1 VDGRLHAYKIRN
13 PSSTERYATD
23 LSVGR
28 QGVAAGHELPG
39 PTCEPPAANP
49 LLGASSPAGDGR
61 QVALHVSRRAASTVA
76 RRGSLASRSRRKRQ
90 IAHIGHDQGNLQ
102 LLLVDMSLAESY
114 RVSDR

>member
-1 VDGRLHAYKIRN
+1 MYTRAVADKRA
-13 PSSTERYATD
+13 SSTP
-23 LSVGR
+23 
-28 QGVAAGHELPG
+28 GHELPG
-39 PTCEPPAANP
+39 PTCEP

-90 IAHIGHDQGNLQ
+90 IAHIGHDQRNLQ